1 MIYVI
6 SKLVTAF
13 FLPPGLFITML
24 LVGAY
29 FFAKVRKFLLFLA
42 LFIWLLSNHFVAK
55 ALLEPLEN
63 MPFPTNPK
71 APEAVVVLGGGYAS
85 KDPTLPLSASGTK
98 RLLWGL
104 KLAVQKN
111 LPLIYTGYENSYAK
125 KTLQTLIQAFNLPL
139 QECDSLQKGCF
150 IIEGRSKDTYE
161 NAKFTKKLFASK
173 HPSIILVTSA
183 FHMPRSYQL
192 FSHSGFAIT
201 PSKCDYQLTSLTFK
215 WRAVL
220 PNMDELHKSYTALHE
235 YLGLLSLK
243 LRGI

>member
-1 MIYVI
+1 MIFVI

-13 FLPPGLFITML
+13 FLPPGLFITL
-24 LVGAY
+24 LLIGAY
-29 FFAKVRKFLLFLA
+29 FLRRLRKLCIFLA
-42 LFIWLLSNHFVAK
+42 LFIWLLSSHFVAK
-55 ALLEPLEN
+55 ALLEPLED

-71 APEAVVVLGGGYAS
+71 TAEAVVVLGGGYVS

-104 KLAVQKN
+104 KLAVEKN
-111 LPLIYTGYENSYAK
+111 LPLVYTGYENSYARK
-125 KTLQTLIQAFNLPL
+125 SLQTLIQAFNLPL
-139 QECDSLQKGCF
+139 QECTHLQKGCF
-150 IIEGRSKDTYE
+150 VIEGKSKDTYE
-161 NAKFTKKLFASK
+161 NAKFTKELFASK

-192 FSHSGFAIT
+192 FSHFGFAIT
-201 PSKCDYQLTSLTFK
+201 PSRCDYQLSSLTFK

-220 PNMDELHKSYTALHE
+220 PSMDELHKSYTALHE